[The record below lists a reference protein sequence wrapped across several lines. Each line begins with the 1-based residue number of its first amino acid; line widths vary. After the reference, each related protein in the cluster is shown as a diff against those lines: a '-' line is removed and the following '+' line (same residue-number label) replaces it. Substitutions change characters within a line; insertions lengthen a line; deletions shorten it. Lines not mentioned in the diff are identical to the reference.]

1 MDMAKIPPFVNKK
14 WLYLLAGSLWFE
26 VGIFLNS
33 LALGWFDVLSPQKKL
48 IHVLLGIGLSI
59 PYLVM
64 LLIVSGRNINR
75 LVDMPEEKLSLFNFQ
90 PWYSYVIVV
99 VMMSLGITLRLYS
112 PFLKSDLGILYIAIG
127 VAISLASLKFLNM
140 FFRQR

>member
-1 MDMAKIPPFVNKK
+1 MAKIPPFVNKK